1 MKEREVN
8 KERERGRRGHISR
21 KGHVEEKKKEG
32 VNSGTEK
39 GKDRL
44 CEKDRVIKKSE
55 REEVDREREKNDMSG
70 KGKVQ
75 KVREG
80 QISAG
85 ECDKKRNWLREKKRK
100 KMYVCRREI
109 KSKNRKEKRP
119 N

>member
-1 MKEREVN
+1 
-8 KERERGRRGHISR
+8 
-21 KGHVEEKKKEG
+21 
-32 VNSGTEK
+32 
-39 GKDRL
+39 
-44 CEKDRVIKKSE
+44 
-55 REEVDREREKNDMSG
+55 MSG

-85 ECDKKRNWLREKKRK
+85 ECDKKKNWLREKKRK

>member
-1 MKEREVN
+1 MEQKRERE
-8 KERERGRRGHISR
+8 
-21 KGHVEEKKKEG
+21 
-32 VNSGTEK
+32 
-39 GKDRL
+39 RL

-55 REEVDREREKNDMSG
+55 SEEVDREREKNDMSR

-85 ECDKKRNWLREKKRK
+85 ECDKKRNWLREKKRE

>member
-1 MKEREVN
+1 MEQKRERE
-8 KERERGRRGHISR
+8 
-21 KGHVEEKKKEG
+21 
-32 VNSGTEK
+32 
-39 GKDRL
+39 RL

-55 REEVDREREKNDMSG
+55 SEEVDREREKNDMSR

-85 ECDKKRNWLREKKRK
+85 ECDKKRNWLREKKCT
-100 KMYVCRREI
+100 CRREI